1 MKDILLLQII
11 GGIKEKTTQVATLE
25 WFYMPVRQTVLIRY
39 FKMPAKRCMRLISSI
54 SVPSPTKA
62 S

>member
-1 MKDILLLQII
+1 M
-11 GGIKEKTTQVATLE
+11 IKEKTTQVATLE

-54 SVPSPTKA
+54 SVPSPTRA